1 MPKED
6 LTDSVI
12 THLRNFASIV
22 GLLGAVSYIAGFLI
36 ANFYVGKYG
45 GSAFNLVQSRYFATG
60 GLFLILSALV
70 LIGPTV
76 SFTVTQRATKNE
88 GRGYVF
94 KNILLVLLG
103 FLLSSITIWYSGNI
117 LGGLNSNANFLLSE
131 ETRQTGIWLGLS
143 VTGIALL
150 TPIVLLFVSRWASAK
165 LLGKNA
171 QSAPAWL
178 PAVFGSL
185 GVFLF
190 IISLWLFSEFIY
202 PYVPPAF
209 GGNAPTQ
216 VQIILSDDLAGM
228 QDFPIKH
235 SGGISETVVLI
246 DQTPTS
252 LLILLPDSGRVIE
265 IPYSEVKGII
275 R

>member
-12 THLRNFASIV
+12 THLRNFASII

-60 GLFLILSALV
+60 GLFLILSVLV

-76 SFTVTQRATKNE
+76 SFTVIQRAAKDKD
-88 GRGYVF
+88 RGYIF

-117 LGGLNSNANFLLSE
+117 LSGLNSNTNFLLPE
-131 ETRQTGIWLGLS
+131 ETRRTGIWLGLFVTS
-143 VTGIALL
+143 VALL
-150 TPIVLLFVSRWASAK
+150 TPIVLFFLSKWVSAK
-165 LLGKNA
+165 LLVKNT

-216 VQIILSDDLAGM
+216 VQVIFSDDLAGM

-265 IPYSEVKGII
+265 IPYSEVMGII

>member
-12 THLRNFASIV
+12 THLRNFASII

-60 GLFLILSALV
+60 GLFLILSVLV

-76 SFTVTQRATKNE
+76 SFTVIQRVTKNE
-88 GRGYVF
+88 GRGYIF

-117 LGGLNSNANFLLSE
+117 LSGLNSNTNFLLSE
-131 ETRQTGIWLGLS
+131 ETRRTGIWLGLFVTS
-143 VTGIALL
+143 VALL
-150 TPIVLLFVSRWASAK
+150 TPIVLFFLSKWASAK
-165 LLGKNA
+165 LLGKNT

-209 GGNAPTQ
+209 GGNAPTKVQ
-216 VQIILSDDLAGM
+216 VIFSDDLAGT